1 MRYELNLESQIV
13 QYNGAVQSIADK
25 KAILTQL
32 FSQGIYECTSISN
45 DGCEWT
51 IEYRNTVNG
60 LQKNIVVYYGNI
72 RNEDRNDREK
82 KIQLNGKDPSVNFQQ
97 KVDI

>member
-32 FSQGIYECTSISN
+32 FSQGIYECISISN

-51 IEYRNTVNG
+51 IEYRNTVND
-60 LQKNIVVYYGNI
+60 LQKKLLFIMVTSEMRI
-72 RNEDRNDREK
+72 EMIERK
-82 KIQLNGKDPSVNFQQ
+82 KSN
-97 KVDI
+97 